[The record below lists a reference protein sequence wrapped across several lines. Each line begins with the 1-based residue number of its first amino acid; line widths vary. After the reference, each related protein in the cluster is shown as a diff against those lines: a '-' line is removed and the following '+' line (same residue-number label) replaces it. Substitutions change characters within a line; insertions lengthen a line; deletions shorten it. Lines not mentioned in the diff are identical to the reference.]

1 MYIYIE
7 RRIPMKVFNCILG
20 VFAVFGSLY
29 CMFFP
34 GATFLGGGWIAAF
47 LLGVMG
53 ICSIFEYVR
62 NRKDSDNAK
71 KKILAANGV
80 MELVF
85 GIGAAVLSILALIS
99 PVVRGMLDIIIL
111 LLFVFWL
118 VYSGVSGIF
127 RAVAIKKLHGGKI
140 WIFSLIMSILL
151 VVTGLYAAT
160 HLVYAAFSI
169 GYMIGIA
176 VMVYGVRLIASVFEK
191 ED

>member
-1 MYIYIE
+1 
-7 RRIPMKVFNCILG
+7 MKVFNFILG

-29 CMFFP
+29 CMFYP

-53 ICSIFEYVR
+53 VCSIFEYAR
-62 NRKDSDNAK
+62 NRKNPDDSGK
-71 KKILAANGV
+71 KSLAANGV
-80 MELVF
+80 LALVF
-85 GIGAAVLSILALIS
+85 GIGAAVLSVLAIIS
-99 PVVRGMLDIIIL
+99 PAVRGMLDLIIL
-111 LLFVFWL
+111 LMFVFWL
-118 VYSGVSGIF
+118 VYSGVAGIF
-127 RAVAIKKLHGGKI
+127 RAVALKKLYGGKL

-151 VVTGLYAAT
+151 VLTGLYTAS

-169 GYMIGIA
+169 GFMIGIA

>member
-1 MYIYIE
+1 
-7 RRIPMKVFNCILG
+7 MKVFNFILG
-20 VFAVFGSLY
+20 VFAIFGSLY
-29 CMFFP
+29 CMFYP

-62 NRKDSDNAK
+62 NRKNPDQADK
-71 KKILAANGV
+71 KALVANGV
-80 MELVF
+80 IELVF
-85 GIGAAVLSILALIS
+85 GIGAAVLSILALFS
-99 PVVRGMLDIIIL
+99 PAVRGMLDIIIL
-111 LLFVFWL
+111 LMFVFWL
-118 VYSGVSGIF
+118 IYSGITGIF
-127 RAVAIKKLHGGKI
+127 GAIAVKKLTGSKV

-151 VVTGLYAAT
+151 VLTGFYAAT

-169 GYMIGIA
+169 GYMIGVA

>member
-1 MYIYIE
+1 
-7 RRIPMKVFNCILG
+7 MKAFNFILG

-34 GATFLGGGWIAAF
+34 GATFLGSGWIAAF

-53 ICSIFEYVR
+53 VCSIFEYVR
-62 NRKDSDNAK
+62 SRKDPENSK
-71 KKILAANGV
+71 KKALAANGV
-80 MELVF
+80 IELVF
-85 GIGAAVLSILALIS
+85 GIGAAVLSVLALVS
-99 PVVRGMLDIIIL
+99 PAVRGMLDVIVL
-111 LLFVFWL
+111 LIFVFWL
-118 VYSGVSGIF
+118 VYSGVAGIF
-127 RAVAIKKLHGGKI
+127 KAVALKKLTQSKI

-151 VVTGLYAAT
+151 LATGLYAAT